1 MQEEY
6 NNNKPEVPQAGEQDF
21 SQENPEEPKKEK
33 VNILQ
38 GHLAIEL
45 ILLIGLA
52 VLYVLFFT
60 TRKTTEPGS
69 SFALQKSTGKSVKVV
84 FINIDSLN
92 NQYLFVKKLK
102 TDLEATGKRLETEIL
117 SEQAAFEKEAS
128 AFQKQA
134 AANAIPEDKAKV
146 MYEALMRKQ
155 QALSDKKE
163 KYTQQVA
170 DKEQAMHLTLL
181 DTVTSFLKRY
191 NRAYKFDYIL
201 GYANAGQ
208 ILLASDTL
216 DITGDVVRE
225 LNKEYK
231 EKGK

>member
-1 MQEEY
+1 MQEHY
-6 NNNKPEVPQAGEQDF
+6 NNKTDISKAGEQAF
-21 SQENPEEPKKEK
+21 PPVKQEEPEEKKR
-33 VNILQ
+33 NIFQ

-60 TRKTTEPGS
+60 SRKTAEPGIS
-69 SFALQKSTGKSVKVV
+69 LAVQRSGEKSVTVV

-117 SEQAAFEKEAS
+117 SEQAAFEKEATS
-128 AFQKQA
+128 FQKQA
-134 AANAIPEDKAKV
+134 AANAIPEDKAKI
-146 MYEALMRKQ
+146 MYEALMQKQ
-155 QALSDKKE
+155 QALADKKE
-163 KYTQQVA
+163 RYTQQVA
-170 DKEQAMHLTLL
+170 EKEQAMHLTLL
-181 DTVTSFLKRY
+181 DTVTNFLKRY
-191 NRAYKFDYIL
+191 NRTFKFDYIL

-216 DITGDVVRE
+216 DITGDVVKE

>member
-1 MQEEY
+1 MQEDY
-6 NNNKPEVPQAGEQDF
+6 NNKPDISQIGEQAF
-21 SQENPEEPKKEK
+21 PPVKQEEPEEGKR
-33 VNILQ
+33 NIFQ

-60 TRKTTEPGS
+60 SKKTTEPGTS
-69 SFALQKSTGKSVKVV
+69 LAFQKSGEKSVKVV

-102 TDLEATGKRLETEIL
+102 TDLETTGKRLEAEIL
-117 SEQAAFEKEAS
+117 SEQAAFEKEATS
-128 AFQKQA
+128 FQKQA
-134 AANAIPEDKAKV
+134 AANAIPEDKAKI
-146 MYEALMRKQ
+146 MYEALMQKQ
-155 QALSDKKE
+155 QALTDKKDR
-163 KYTQQVA
+163 YTQQVA
-170 DKEQAMHLTLL
+170 EKEQAMHLTLL
-181 DTVTSFLKRY
+181 DTVTNFLKRY

-216 DITGDVVRE
+216 DITGDVVKE

>member
-6 NNNKPEVPQAGEQDF
+6 INKPEVPHADDPAFQPINE
-21 SQENPEEPKKEK
+21 EEPKEEK
-33 VNILQ
+33 RNIFQ

-60 TRKTTEPGS
+60 LKKTAEPGTS
-69 SFALQKSTGKSVKVV
+69 PAFQKSGGRSVRVV

-102 TDLEATGKRLETEIL
+102 TDLETTGKRLESEIL
-117 SEQAAFEKEAS
+117 AEQAAFEKEATS
-128 AFQKQA
+128 FQKQA

-146 MYEALMRKQ
+146 MYEALMQKQ
-155 QALSDKKE
+155 QALTDKKE
-163 KYTQQVA
+163 RYTQQVS

-181 DTVTSFLKRY
+181 DTVTNFLKRY
-191 NRAYKFDYIL
+191 NRTYKFDYIL

-216 DITGDVVRE
+216 DITADVVKE